1 MDHFKSFYF
10 IGFISPFEVGQIN
23 YALDY
28 LEEYG
33 FLIHDKPRDVF
44 SIRNAFLLF
53 QKFYHLKLT
62 CQFNQE
68 TLDQMTIL
76 RCGNKDIKDIEGC
89 DARAEKTSHET
100 AEQNLEKM

>member
-33 FLIHDKPRDVF
+33 F
-44 SIRNAFLLF
+44 
-53 QKFYHLKLT
+53 
-62 CQFNQE
+62 
-68 TLDQMTIL
+68 
-76 RCGNKDIKDIEGC
+76 
-89 DARAEKTSHET
+89 
-100 AEQNLEKM
+100 